1 MRGSGFINS
10 FAKAKKSNPVSESML
25 RIVEEIWAGGVL
37 TACFL
42 FCDYFRGWLLISNE
56 LRINEEIRAKEIRVV
71 SSEGEQLG
79 IMSVRDALKLALE
92 KELDL
97 VEVAPNAKP
106 PVCRIMDYGKYRY
119 EQSKREREA
128 RKKQRIIEVKEIRM
142 TPKIEEHDFQVK
154 VKAVQK
160 FLKDGDKVKAMIR
173 FRGREIVHAELG
185 RAILLQLFENVRDHA
200 VIERE
205 PKIEGK
211 NMIMI
216 LSGKA
221 ESQ

>member
-1 MRGSGFINS
+1 
-10 FAKAKKSNPVSESML
+10 
-25 RIVEEIWAGGVL
+25 
-37 TACFL
+37 
-42 FCDYFRGWLLISNE
+42 

-71 SSEGEQLG
+71 SIAGEQLG
-79 IMSVRDALKLALE
+79 IMSVRDALKIAQE
-92 KELDL
+92 KDLDL

-106 PVCRIMDYGKYRY
+106 PVCRIMDYGKFRY

-128 RKKQRIIEVKEIRM
+128 RKKQKVIEVKEIRM
-142 TPKIEEHDFQVK
+142 TPKIESHDFQVK

-160 FLKDGDKVKAMIR
+160 FLNDGDKVKAIIR

-185 RAILLQLFENVRDHA
+185 KELLMQLFASVKDQA
-200 VIERE
+200 VLERE

-216 LSGKA
+216 IAGKS
-221 ESQ
+221 E